1 MIRIVLFIAAMV
13 IQYIGMSAY
22 AYELNHSGKTDGWN
36 NPFIAYGYNPVSK
49 ITTGYLAALRT
60 APGRTDAC
68 KLVFKKNANSDGF
81 LVRYIGE
88 RGASGDKGQL
98 RHLVSSA
105 EQGVLNLQFSKSELD
120 GDCNWILPFVVE
132 SDVSEDR
139 DEVMVA
145 IEIPNIGNWIAV
157 YAINSKKAR
166 FYSDPDNSSSQ
177 KAFLVKGD
185 IIYVYEERPDWY
197 FVKYNEGKTKTEGW
211 IRKSDTLQP

>member
-1 MIRIVLFIAAMV
+1 MVKIVSFVTAMV
-13 IQYIGMSAY
+13 IQFIAVPAY
-22 AYELNHSGKTDGWN
+22 AYELKYSGKTDRWD

-68 KLVFKKNANSDGF
+68 KLVFKKNANSDDF

-88 RGASGDKGQL
+88 GGASGERGQL
-98 RHLVSSA
+98 RHLVSST
-105 EQGVLNLQFSKSELD
+105 EQGVLNLKFSKNELD
-120 GDCNWILPFVVE
+120 GDCDWILPFVVE
-132 SDVSEDR
+132 SEDR

-166 FYSDPDNSSSQ
+166 FYSEPDNSSSQ

-197 FVKYNEGKTKTEGW
+197 FVKYNEGKVKTEGW
-211 IRKSDTLQP
+211 IRKFDTLQP